1 MFEKPLWYMTK
12 LNLHDCILNGAAD
25 KEIILLEISF
35 VNAFGA
41 QTAESPEE

>member
-1 MFEKPLWYMTK
+1 MIEKPLWYMTK
-12 LNLHDCILNGAAD
+12 LNLYDCILNGAAD

-41 QTAESPEE
+41 QTA